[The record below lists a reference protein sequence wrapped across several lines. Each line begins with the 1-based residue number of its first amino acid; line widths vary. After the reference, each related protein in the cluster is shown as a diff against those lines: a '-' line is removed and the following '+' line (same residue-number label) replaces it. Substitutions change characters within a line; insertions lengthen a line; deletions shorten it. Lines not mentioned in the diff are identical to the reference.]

1 MSDRIVRLAGIA
13 LLAVVVAGCS
23 LVPNMDHGSSGCQNA
38 VGIGPRDETGV
49 HVAPAMPDLIGL
61 GPREAAAIAV
71 GRGHTVV
78 FNVQIP
84 GYGECWCVPPPGGE
98 VIDAWFGQHG
108 ALWLMVDGVDEGH
121 TAADQPATGWG
132 CA

>member
-1 MSDRIVRLAGIA
+1 MHRSIRRLA
-13 LLAVVVAGCS
+13 LLPVVAVVTAGCS

-38 VGIGPRDETGV
+38 VGIGPRDASGA
-49 HVAPAMPDLIGL
+49 HVAPVMPDLVGL
-61 GPREAAAIAV
+61 GPRVAANLAV
-71 GRGHTVV
+71 SRGPPVV

-84 GYGECWCVPPPGGE
+84 GYGECWCVPPPEGT
-98 VIDAWFGQHG
+98 VVDAWFGERG

-121 TAADQPATGWG
+121 TADDQPPTGWG